1 MLLSGAA
8 GLAAAPR
15 VLQAHALVAS
25 VLLAP
30 TRTQMAAQVG
40 RLTES
45 RLTRLAASSSA
56 NARTIASR
64 APLTEA
70 ASRPGERRHAGR
82 QPGAV
87 RSRAGPQAA
96 GGDVLASSRAARS
109 RVCRPRHQK
118 NTPTTMNK
126 STGSSS
132 VHR

>member
-45 RLTRLAASSSA
+45 R
-56 NARTIASR
+56 
-64 APLTEA
+64 
-70 ASRPGERRHAGR
+70 
-82 QPGAV
+82 
-87 RSRAGPQAA
+87 
-96 GGDVLASSRAARS
+96 
-109 RVCRPRHQK
+109 
-118 NTPTTMNK
+118 
-126 STGSSS
+126 
-132 VHR
+132 